1 MDSVDEIFRSV
12 VLPILRRLN
21 SLGELTFN
29 FLSLMIKNQKNRTS
43 LQILAQKGFGIL
55 LFQTEKINDLDGGL
69 IRFSITRVKSLPTKD
84 SNDFEDTLLTRG
96 RAFSK
101 RI

>member
-12 VLPILRRLN
+12 VLPVLRRMN
-21 SLGELTFN
+21 SFRELTFK
-29 FLSLMIKNQKNRTS
+29 FLSLMIKNQKFRTS

-69 IRFSITRVKSLPTKD
+69 RRLSITRVKSL
-84 SNDFEDTLLTRG
+84 FALY
-96 RAFSK
+96 
-101 RI
+101 